1 MLKQLLEKTVRVSL
15 LILLLPMAIVAQGTV
30 GGAAARESNGRLR
43 LVVTGGDE
51 SKPVKGADVL
61 VRWQTGDRV
70 LHETTKTN
78 SQGVA
83 NISSV
88 RHGTIVIQITA
99 LGWKTAG
106 RQQDFRDESPIVIH
120 LEQEQRPEPTERPT
134 PRNRSWMRFRPG
146 EKMLLLR
153 NGDQDC

>member
-1 MLKQLLEKTVRVSL
+1 MTKQLIEKIFRVSL
-15 LILLLPMAIVAQGTV
+15 LILLLPMATFAQGTV
-30 GGAAARESNGRLR
+30 GGAPTRETNGRLR

-61 VRWQTGDRV
+61 IRWQTGDRV

-88 RHGTIVIQITA
+88 RHGAIVIQVTA

-120 LEQEQRPEPTERPT
+120 LEPEQRPTPSESPT
-134 PRNRSWMRFRPG
+134 P
-146 EKMLLLR
+146 
-153 NGDQDC
+153 